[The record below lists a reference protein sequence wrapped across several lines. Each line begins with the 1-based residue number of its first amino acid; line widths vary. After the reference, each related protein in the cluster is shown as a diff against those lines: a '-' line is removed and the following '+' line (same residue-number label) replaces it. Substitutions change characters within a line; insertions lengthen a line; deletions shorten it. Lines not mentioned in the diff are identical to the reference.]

1 MKKRVVIAGL
11 GETGL
16 LVALGLHP
24 DFDVIG
30 ISPKLAVVS
39 GQELGTRI
47 ARPRDWQENYLT
59 DFSRYR
65 KLRGMAIRHGLITS
79 LTPDQNQLAIQNADG
94 TEETL
99 TYDALVLSMGVTSGF
114 WRSATLET
122 REDVERGIADVAAQL
137 AAAGSIAI
145 VGGGATAASSASNLK
160 ETYPEK
166 TVTLF
171 YGQRGLLPD
180 YHPKVRKKVTARLA
194 AQGVDLRPDHRAVMP
209 AGFAGERLT
218 REPLQ
223 FESGQ
228 APFTADVVLW
238 AVGQQRPNTGFVPA
252 SMLDAHGY
260 VRADA
265 QLRVPGFANVFTV
278 GDVAAT
284 DPNRSSARNGGFLT
298 VAHNIR
304 CLFAGR
310 EARMNAFEPTPHR
323 WGSVLGVQAGGMRVF
338 APTGF
343 SVNIGA
349 FWVKNVLFP
358 WIVRG
363 GIYKGV
369 DAPADRQ

>member
-16 LVALGLHP
+16 LVALGLYP
-24 DFDVIG
+24 ECDVIG
-30 ISPKLAVVS
+30 VSPKPGVVS
-39 GQELGTRI
+39 GQELGTRV
-47 ARPRDWQENYLT
+47 ARPEDWQRNYLT
-59 DFSRYR
+59 GFSRYR
-65 KLRGMAIRHGLITS
+65 KLRGMPIRHGLITS
-79 LTPDQNQLAIQNADG
+79 LTPEQNQLVVKNADG
-94 TEETL
+94 SQETL

-114 WRSATLET
+114 WRNPTLESL
-122 REDVERGIADVAAQL
+122 EDVQRGIAEVSAEL

-166 TVTLF
+166 PVTLF
-171 YGQRGLLPD
+171 FGKRGLLPD
-180 YHPKVRKKVTARLA
+180 YHPNVRKKVTAQLER
-194 AQGVDLRPDHRAVMP
+194 QGVDLRPDHRAVMP

-228 APFTADVVLW
+228 PPFTADVVLW
-238 AVGQQRPNTGFVPA
+238 AVGQQRPNTSFVPA
-252 SMLDAHGY
+252 RMLDPEGY
-260 VRADA
+260 VLADA
-265 QLRVPGFANVFTV
+265 QLRVPGFPNVFTV

-284 DPNRSSARNGGFLT
+284 DPNRSSARNAGFMT
-298 VAHNIR
+298 VAHNIQ

-310 EARMNAFEPTPHR
+310 EGRMKAYEPAPHR
-323 WGSVLGVQAGGMRVF
+323 WGSVLGVQHTGMRVY

-358 WIVRG
+358 WIVKR

-369 DAPADRQ
+369 DEA

>member
-47 ARPRDWQENYLT
+47 ARPLDWKQNYLT

-79 LTPDQNQLAIQNADG
+79 LTPDQNQLALQNADG

-180 YHPKVRKKVTARLA
+180 YHPKVRKKVMARLA

-238 AVGQQRPNTGFVPA
+238 AVGSAAAQ
-252 SMLDAHGY
+252 HGL
-260 VRADA
+260 RAG
-265 QLRVPGFANVFTV
+265 Q
-278 GDVAAT
+278 
-284 DPNRSSARNGGFLT
+284 
-298 VAHNIR
+298 H
-304 CLFAGR
+304 AGR
-310 EARMNAFEPTPHR
+310 PRLRAGRRPAASPGLRERVHR
-323 WGSVLGVQAGGMRVF
+323 G
-338 APTGF
+338 
-343 SVNIGA
+343 
-349 FWVKNVLFP
+349 
-358 WIVRG
+358 
-363 GIYKGV
+363 
-369 DAPADRQ
+369 